1 MQQGIAQRVGDQ
13 IVLPGIGTT
22 HSHAFQRALRG
33 RTQRRASHADSFWSW
48 RGLMYELANRLG
60 PDDLYAIS
68 HFAFVE
74 LALSGVTAVGE
85 FHYVHHQPDGTPYGD
100 RTLLSET
107 VIRAARDAGLRI
119 CLLRVVYERAGAGK
133 PALPEQRR
141 FCDAKVEDAMRDT
154 LALSEKFRGDP
165 LVRLGIAPHSV
176 RAVSRPWLQ
185 AIASFVSHERSAYSM
200 HVSEQR
206 REIDECVAEHGMR
219 PIELLDAAGALSDQL
234 IAVHATHLADNEIEL
249 LGRARVFACLCRS
262 TERDLGDG
270 ASVAASL
277 LRSGARLCTGIDS
290 HAISDPFEEARAI
303 ELDARVSTESRHVVT
318 DAPRL
323 LEALCGNAYAALH
336 FDATGDSVVLDATDP
351 SLAGASDELLD
362 DAVAF
367 GATPRAVHS
376 VTVNGR
382 KIVHD
387 GKHDRYDAARTAFEK
402 ALKQLLG

>member
-1 MQQGIAQRVGDQ
+1 MQQGIAQRVGEQ

-48 RGLMYELANRLG
+48 RGLMYDLANRLG
-60 PDDLYAIS
+60 PEDLYAIS

-85 FHYVHHQPDGTPYGD
+85 FHYVHHQPDGTPYDD

-154 LALSEKFRGDP
+154 LALSEKFRSDP

-185 AIASFVSHERSAYSM
+185 AIASFVSHEHSAYSM
-200 HVSEQR
+200 HLSEQR

-249 LGRARVFACLCRS
+249 LGRARAFACVCRS

-323 LEALCGNAYAALH
+323 LEALCGNAYAALN
-336 FDATGDSVVLDATDP
+336 FDATGDSVVLNATDP
-351 SLAGASDELLD
+351 SLAGASDVLLD

>member
-234 IAVHATHLADNEIEL
+234 IAVHATHLAHNEIEL
-249 LGRARVFACLCRS
+249 LGRARAFACLCRS